1 MADERTVDDIYAA
14 ICRLLEKR
22 IPRSFP
28 ASEISMDLS
37 FFDPALELG
46 SVELVEFILDCETTF
61 GIPFPSHLME
71 DSRFSIADLV
81 AYIITKSV
89 TKEESGPEV

>member
-1 MADERTVDDIYAA
+1 MADERIVDDIYTA

-22 IPRSFP
+22 IPRPIP
-28 ASEISMDLS
+28 ASEISTGLS
-37 FFDPALELG
+37 FFDPALEFG

-81 AYIITKSV
+81 EYITTNSDKRSNP
-89 TKEESGPEV
+89 GL